1 MPRRQARVGQACRLS
16 EHGHFALGKR
26 IAGRLEFL
34 SGADVRVPAAI
45 ALADRRD
52 QLPGRGPASAGGY
65 GVDAA
70 FMLLLL
76 HEGGI
81 HAF

>member
-16 EHGHFALGKR
+16 EHGYFALGKR
-26 IAGRLEFL
+26 IADQLEFL
-34 SGADVRVPAAI
+34 RRADVRVPAAV
-45 ALADRRD
+45 AL
-52 QLPGRGPASAGGY
+52 PIGRGQVPARRPAWAGEY